1 MQNAFKVNRKLSLIG
16 NFAFESTKGSTRTD
30 LSPDKADAEDEER
43 IINQFGTMSALGV
56 DYDLTRKTSLH
67 LRTKYMTHE
76 DKNFLNDKFS
86 GLETT
91 FELKIFL

>member
-1 MQNAFKVNRKLSLIG
+1 MG
-16 NFAFESTKGSTRTD
+16 NFAFESTRGSVRTN
-30 LSPDKADAEDEER
+30 LSPDKSDASDKDR
-43 IINQFGTMSALGV
+43 IINQFGTMSAFGI
-56 DYDLTRKTSLH
+56 DYDLSRKTSLH